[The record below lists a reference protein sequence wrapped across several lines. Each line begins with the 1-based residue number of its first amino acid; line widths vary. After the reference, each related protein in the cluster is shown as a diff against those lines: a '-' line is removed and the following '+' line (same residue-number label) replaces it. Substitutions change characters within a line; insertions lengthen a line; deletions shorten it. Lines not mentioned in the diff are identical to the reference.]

1 MQNHTNSRLK
11 IFVDWLSPEDRQL
24 LSWGNQ
30 DNLRLANTLVE
41 NAVGYFQLPLSIAP
55 GIMINDSSY
64 PFIPLVTEE
73 TSVVAALSKNI
84 LFVNSR
90 GILKASQT
98 GRGFIGQIHFP
109 HLKSPS

>member
-1 MQNHTNSRLK
+1 MKSRLK

-55 GIMINDSSY
+55 RIMINDSSY